1 MQILIVSTRF
11 PFPPRWGFA
20 TRVYQL
26 ARHLAKRDDVT
37 LLSDAD
43 GVDDDQVDT
52 LRAELPVVVV
62 RRDHRAQVR
71 SKRARQLTA
80 LVGGRSFHSRE
91 FLSGDLQNAVDRL
104 GRERRFD
111 VVQIESSLLGG
122 LRFPSEPR
130 LVLDEHNI
138 EYEVFRRMQAG
149 ERSRAR
155 RAFYRLEHA
164 RFRPFEQELWRRV
177 DGCVVTSAREQ
188 EIVRTHAPATA
199 CAVVA
204 NGVDVDYFRPMADEV
219 QPDTLVFNGVLDY
232 RPNLDAALFLVDE
245 VLPRV
250 RAVVPSARLT
260 IVGRG
265 AAQDLARL
273 REYPGVHVTGEV
285 PDVRPYLAGSSVVV
299 VPIRIGG
306 GTRLKVVE
314 GLAMGR
320 PMVTTTLGCEGIDV
334 DDEEHLLIRDDAD
347 SFASA
352 VVTLLANPSRGA
364 ALGASGRDLMEARY
378 SWASAAARL
387 AELYGALVPRARAA
401 HLAATPAASFGGG
414 ERA

>member
-11 PFPPRWGFA
+11 PFPPHWGFA

-26 ARHLAKRDDVT
+26 ARQLAQHHDVT
-37 LLSDAD
+37 LLSAAD
-43 GVDDDQVDT
+43 GVEDDQVEA
-52 LRAELPVVVV
+52 LRTEFPVVVV
-62 RRDHRAQVR
+62 RRGQGAQTR
-71 SKRARQLTA
+71 WKRVSQLTA
-80 LVGGRSFHSRE
+80 LVGKRSFHSRQ
-91 FLSGDLQNAVDRL
+91 FLSDELQDAVDGL
-104 GRERRFD
+104 ARERRFD

-122 LRFPSEPR
+122 LRFPNEPR

-149 ERSRAR
+149 ERSLAR
-155 RAFYRLEHA
+155 RAFYRREHT
-164 RFRPFEQELWRRV
+164 RFRPFEQQLWRRV
-177 DGCVVTSAREQ
+177 DGCVVTSVREQ
-188 EIVRTHAPATA
+188 EIVRTHAPATP

-204 NGVDVDYFRPMADEV
+204 NGVDIDYFRPSAEV
-219 QPDTLVFNGVLDY
+219 VEPDTLVFNGVLDY

-250 RAVVPSARLT
+250 RAVVPTARLT

-265 AAQDLARL
+265 AACDLAHL
-273 REYPGVHVTGEV
+273 RKHPGVRVTGEV
-285 PDVRPYLAGSSVVV
+285 PDVRPYLAGSCAVV
-299 VPIRIGG
+299 VPIRLGG

-334 DDEEHLLIRDDAD
+334 HDGEHLLIRDDAD
-347 SFASA
+347 AFAA
-352 VVTLLANPSRGA
+352 AAATLLADPQCGA
-364 ALGASGRDLMEARY
+364 ALGAAGRELMEARY

-387 AELYGALVPRARAA
+387 EEHYRALVPGARAREVA
-401 HLAATPAASFGGG
+401 LAGGG
-414 ERA
+414 PG

>member
-26 ARHLAKRDDVT
+26 ARHLAERHDVT
-37 LLSDAD
+37 LLSPGD
-43 GVDDDQVDT
+43 GVEDDQVEA
-52 LRAELPVVVV
+52 LRTEFPVVVV
-62 RRDHRAQVR
+62 RRGHRAQIR
-71 SKRARQLTA
+71 AKRARQLTA
-80 LVGGRSFHSRE
+80 LVGRQSFHSRE
-91 FLSGDLQNAVDRL
+91 FLRGELQDAVDGL
-104 GRERRFD
+104 ARERRFE
-111 VVQIESSLLGG
+111 VVQIESSVLGG

-138 EYEVFRRMQAG
+138 EYELFRRMQAG
-149 ERSRAR
+149 ERSLAR
-155 RAFYRLEHA
+155 RAFYRREHA

-177 DGCVVTSAREQ
+177 DGCVVTSVREQ
-188 EIVRTHAPATA
+188 EIVRTHAPATP
-199 CAVVA
+199 CTVVA
-204 NGVDVDYFRPMADEV
+204 NGVDVDYFSPSAEEV
-219 QPDTLVFNGVLDY
+219 EPDTLVFNGVLDY

-260 IVGRG
+260 VVGRG
-265 AAQDLARL
+265 AASDLARL
-273 REYPGVHVTGEV
+273 RKHPGVRVTGEV

-314 GLAMGR
+314 GLALGR

-334 DDEEHLLIRDDAD
+334 DDGEHVLIRDDAD
-347 SFASA
+347 AFAAA
-352 VVTLLANPSRGA
+352 VATLLADPEGGA
-364 ALGASGRDLMEARY
+364 ALGAAGRKLMEARY

-387 AELYGALVPRARAA
+387 EELYRALVPDDRAA
-401 HLAATPAASFGGG
+401 HSGAAPEAAFAGG
-414 ERA
+414 ERG